1 MSSALEDLA
10 LRKEAL
16 VAQAAVERTR
26 LRYEIIA
33 LRSRAISVPVLRGPA
48 FALLLLVAGRLR
60 FARWIA
66 KAARLVLFLRLARNV
81 LGLVRGK

>member
-16 VAQAAVERTR
+16 IAQSAVERTR

-48 FALLLLVAGRLR
+48 FALLMLLAGRLR
-60 FARWIA
+60 LARWIA